1 MKNSILI
8 VEDEKALRETLEY
21 NLTNEG
27 YEVETSADG
36 LEAFQKAHNGNYS
49 LILLDIMLPG
59 MDGFEICRKIRAEK
73 NTPILMLT
81 ARDDEIDRIVGL
93 EVGADDYMSK
103 PFSMRELLARVK
115 AMLRRVRLMQ
125 EETTPAAV
133 EPPSKE
139 VLTFDDLVI
148 DSIRREVRIN
158 NENLELKPKEFE
170 LLHYLALNR
179 GRALSRDKILEDVW
193 GWDYMGES
201 RTVDVHMRWLRQK
214 IEIDPGQP
222 SRLITVR
229 GAGYR
234 FEG

>member
-1 MKNSILI
+1 MKNSILV
-8 VEDEKALRETLEY
+8 VEDERALRETLEY
-21 NLTNEG
+21 NLSNEG
-27 YEVETSADG
+27 YEVETCGDG
-36 LEAFQKAHNGNYS
+36 LEAFQKAHDGSYN

-125 EETTPAAV
+125 EDATPAPV
-133 EPPSKE
+133 ETASKE
-139 VLTFDDLVI
+139 VLIFGDLVI
-148 DSIRREVRIN
+148 DSIRREVRLHN
-158 NENLELKPKEFE
+158 DNLELKPKEFE
-170 LLHYLALNR
+170 LLHYLAINR

-214 IEIDPGQP
+214 IETDPAKP
-222 SRLITVR
+222 IRLMTVR
-229 GAGYR
+229 GSGYR

>member
-27 YEVETSADG
+27 YEVETCADG
-36 LEAFQKAHNGNYS
+36 LEAFQKAHTGNYN

-139 VLTFDDLVI
+139 VLTFGDLVI
-148 DSIRREVRIN
+148 DTIRREVRIN

-170 LLHYLALNR
+170 LLHYLAINR
-179 GRALSRDKILEDVW
+179 GRALSRDKILEEVW

-214 IEIDPGQP
+214 IETDPAEP
-222 SRLITVR
+222 KRLITVR

>member
-1 MKNSILI
+1 MKSSILV

-36 LEAFQKAHNGNYS
+36 LEAFQKAHDGNYS

-125 EETTPAAV
+125 EESSPALV

-139 VLTFDDLVI
+139 LMAFGDLVI
-148 DSIRREVRIN
+148 DSIRREVRLN
-158 NENLELKPKEFE
+158 NVNLELKPKEFE
-170 LLHYLALNR
+170 LLHYLAINH

-214 IEIDPGQP
+214 IETDPGQP
-222 SRLITVR
+222 SRLMTVR

>member
-1 MKNSILI
+1 MKNSILV

-21 NLTNEG
+21 NLTYEG

-36 LEAFQKAHNGNYS
+36 LDAFQKAHDGNYN

-125 EETTPAAV
+125 EENTPAQTEV
-133 EPPSKE
+133 PSKE
-139 VLTFDDLVI
+139 VMTFGDLVI
-148 DSIRREVRIN
+148 DSIRREVRIKN
-158 NENLELKPKEFE
+158 VNLELKPKEFE

-179 GRALSRDKILEDVW
+179 GRALSRDKILEEVW

-214 IEIDPGQP
+214 IETDPGQP

>member
-21 NLTNEG
+21 NLANEG

-36 LEAFQKAHNGNYS
+36 LEAFQKAHDGNYN

-125 EETTPAAV
+125 EETTPVAV

-139 VLTFDDLVI
+139 VLTFGDLVI
-148 DSIRREVRIN
+148 DSIRREVRIK

-170 LLHYLALNR
+170 LLHYLAINR

-214 IEIDPGQP
+214 IETDPGQP